1 MQHRPIRPQTPRRL
15 RARALVLL
23 LVGIGI
29 GQHIFTG
36 SHATAWAAA
45 AKAEQP
51 LPAGALRI
59 DKGFVRGL
67 PAGQPVTSA
76 YFTLNNTSDTAL
88 VLVGAR
94 SPNAEQVEI
103 HSHQM
108 QNGMARMR
116 KRDSVSIPAHGS
128 VQFAPGGLHLMLF
141 RLKGSFA
148 NDARIPITLLFAG
161 SSRVEVVLPVCS
173 VLQETCP

>member
-1 MQHRPIRPQTPRRL
+1 MQPSHDEQKNRRRPRVL
-15 RARALVLL
+15 ALALL
-23 LVGIGI
+23 FAGMAIM
-29 GQHIFTG
+29 TG
-36 SHATAWAAA
+36 MFATTRTSAWAAA
-45 AKAEQP
+45 AQVEQL
-51 LPAGALRI
+51 LPTGVLRI

-67 PAGQPVTSA
+67 PPGRPVTSA
-76 YFTLNNTSDTAL
+76 YFTLSNTSAAAL

-94 SPNAEQVEI
+94 SPNAERIEM
-103 HSHQM
+103 HSHEM

-141 RLKGSFA
+141 QLKGSFA
-148 NDARIPITLLFAG
+148 SDARIPITLLFAG
-161 SSRVEVVLPVCS
+161 SSRVEVALPVCS